1 MKSAMRGL
9 AAVVLALSFS
19 SAALAADWEGG
30 DATKGA
36 KVFKK
41 CQACH
46 TVEKDGPNR
55 VGPNLYNIM
64 DRGVAAH
71 PDYNYSKSMKEF
83 AASGAKWNEE
93 TLFQYLEKPRA
104 MVPGTN
110 MSFAGLKKEED
121 RKDLLAYLETA
132 TGHQK

>member
-1 MKSAMRGL
+1 MKSAMSSL
-9 AAVVLALSFS
+9 AALALALTFS
-19 SAALAADWEGG
+19 GAALAADWEGG
-30 DATKGA
+30 DATRGA

-64 DRGVAAH
+64 DRGIAAH
-71 PDYNYSKSMKEF
+71 ADYTYSKGMKAF
-83 AASGAKWNEE
+83 AATGAKWTEE
-93 TLFQYLEKPRA
+93 TLFQYLEKPKA
-104 MVPGTN
+104 LVPGTN
-110 MSFAGLKKEED
+110 MSFVGLKKEGD

-132 TGHQK
+132 TSHQK